1 MKAIGIEGALG
12 RLAEGYN
19 DDRVGRPGQQERYNI
34 FFDERVCSWNK
45 DRDVR
50 IGPANQANERKI
62 AGTQQSMKQR
72 MDRKRSS
79 SYEASIYLVS
89 PTPPVPIHRLEE
101 ENPHL
106 RLCSANQNAWFWC

>member
-1 MKAIGIEGALG
+1 MKAIWIEGDLG
-12 RLAEGYN
+12 RLAEEHN
-19 DDRVGRPGQQERYNI
+19 DDRVRRPGQQERYKYV
-34 FFDERVCSWNK
+34 FDERICSWTK

-62 AGTQQSMKQR
+62 AGTQQLTKQR

-89 PTPPVPIHRLEE
+89 PTASVPIHRLEE

-106 RLCSANQNAWFWC
+106 RLCSANQNAWVWC